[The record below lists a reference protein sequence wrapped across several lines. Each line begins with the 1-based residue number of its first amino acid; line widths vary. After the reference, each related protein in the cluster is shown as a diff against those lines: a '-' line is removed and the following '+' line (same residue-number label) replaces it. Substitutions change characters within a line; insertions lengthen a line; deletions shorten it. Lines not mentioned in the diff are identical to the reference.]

1 MKILKVKIR
10 VLAALNNQRVS
21 GARQQ
26 VDISIKWKWIKG
38 QQENWSTDAHIKR
51 KKEREEEKRYFYA
64 VKEV

>member
-26 VDISIKWKWIKG
+26 VDISIK
-38 QQENWSTDAHIKR
+38 
-51 KKEREEEKRYFYA
+51 
-64 VKEV
+64 